1 MHALKAKIFSHCT
14 TNINSHGELQINDW
28 LADNPGIE
36 IVKMLQSESM
46 VSHDNG
52 IELNLTIT
60 LLYRQADDGT

>member
-60 LLYRQADDGT
+60 LLYRPPAKEA